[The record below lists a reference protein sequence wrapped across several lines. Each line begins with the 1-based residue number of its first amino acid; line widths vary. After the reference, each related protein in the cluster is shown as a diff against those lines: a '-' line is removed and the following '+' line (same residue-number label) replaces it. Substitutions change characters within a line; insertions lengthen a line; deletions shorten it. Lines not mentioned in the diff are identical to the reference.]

1 MMVRTPERG
10 RASVFCGTNKATQS
24 DSDLSQEGEEEEL
37 PPSQPYWPSVL
48 PAGCFF
54 PLACFLV
61 PHSPFGQPL
70 CPQEGSHL
78 RKSAVPRQSEKF
90 NFRITCALFIG
101 SVHLKDRSIP
111 NRSNAKVSYPSV
123 RPKQPEHS
131 E

>member
-1 MMVRTPERG
+1 M
-10 RASVFCGTNKATQS
+10 FCGTNKATQS
-24 DSDLSQEGEEEEL
+24 DSDLSREGEEEEL

-61 PHSPFGQPL
+61 PHSPFDQPL

-78 RKSAVPRQSEKF
+78 RKSAVPRL
-90 NFRITCALFIG
+90 NFRITCVLFIG
-101 SVHLKDRSIP
+101 SVHWKDRSIP

-131 E
+131 G